1 MPPSPRSRY
10 SRVARRSTQASPR
23 SCRRLSVCART
34 LWSPVGRSASTVSR
48 LIWRGTTPS
57 RSVVST
63 VWNRHG
69 PTGPSE
75 PSAKPGRLCPT
86 RRWGTGSW
94 ASGIPR
100 TRGDI
105 VVLGVPYPAVADV
118 LAKQGDNLAGKIVVD
133 ITNPLNFET
142 FDSLT
147 VPADSSATAEI
158 ADALP
163 RSRVL
168 KAFNTTFAGTL
179 AAGQVGPLTTTVLV
193 AGDDA
198 EAKSTLMGVVTAG
211 GLHALDAGTLARAR
225 ELEALGFLQITLA
238 ANEKVPW
245 TGGFGIVS

>member
-1 MPPSPRSRY
+1 M
-10 SRVARRSTQASPR
+10 TQ
-23 SCRRLSVCART
+23 
-34 LWSPVGRSASTVSR
+34 VS
-48 LIWRGTTPS
+48 II
-57 RSVVST
+57 
-63 VWNRHG
+63 
-69 PTGPSE
+69 
-75 PSAKPGRLCPT
+75 
-86 RRWGTGSW
+86 GTGTMGQ
-94 ASGIPR
+94 AIAGIVSKGGHTAELLGHADLDTPV
-100 TRGDI
+100 TGDI
-105 VVLGVPYPAVADV
+105 GGLAVPHAALASIVAER
-118 LAKQGDNLAGKIVVD
+118 GERLAGKVVVD
-133 ITNPLNFET
+133 ITTPLNFET

-225 ELEALGFLQITLA
+225 ELEALGFMQHA
-238 ANEKVPW
+238 
-245 TGGFGIVS
+245 GGEREGALDGRLRDRQLSS